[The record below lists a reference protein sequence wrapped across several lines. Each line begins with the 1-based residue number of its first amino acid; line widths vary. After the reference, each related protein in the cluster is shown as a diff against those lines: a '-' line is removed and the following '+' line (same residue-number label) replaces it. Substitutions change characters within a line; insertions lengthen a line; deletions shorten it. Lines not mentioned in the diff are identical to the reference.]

1 MQGPPWPGL
10 DGSQKAGRTQLRTN
24 TEGLLL
30 LAVGAVRAVFG
41 SEALGYLLV
50 LDAGEDH
57 LGARELDARVLD
69 VFEEL
74 RLVPGDARLLVGL
87 GIAVTRRGAGMASDY
102 AVELGADFVLGA
114 FADRMT
120 RQALLVGLR
129 VRGGILRARGAGLLR
144 CRHF

>member
-30 LAVGAVRAVFG
+30 LAVGAERAEIG
-41 SEALGYLLV
+41 PEALGFLLV

-57 LGARELDARVLD
+57 LGARDLDARVLD

-87 GIAVTRRGAGMASDY
+87 GIAVSRRGAGMASVY
-102 AVELGADFVLGA
+102 AVELGAALVLGA
-114 FADRMT
+114 FDDRKP
-120 RQALLVGLR
+120 RRALH
-129 VRGGILRARGAGLLR
+129 A
-144 CRHF
+144 